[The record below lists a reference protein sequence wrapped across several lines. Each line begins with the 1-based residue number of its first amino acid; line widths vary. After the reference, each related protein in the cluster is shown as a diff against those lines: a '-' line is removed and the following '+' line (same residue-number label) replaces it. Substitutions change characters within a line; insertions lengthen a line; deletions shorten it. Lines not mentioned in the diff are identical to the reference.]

1 MAELEETRK
10 PSRGW
15 KIALISLVAFVVVAG
30 GAAAA
35 AATGVLPLGQ
45 LLGQTPAPTAS
56 ATPTVAPSPTVA
68 AIPPIVAMTPA
79 SGATSVNPAGEV
91 AAEVLNGTVSHAV
104 LKETATDAVLDGEL
118 VVSGR
123 RWISKAPLK
132 FATDY
137 TFNVTA
143 VDAAGAQSTHISTF
157 STVPASHEADA
168 VLYPGADS
176 TVGVAQPLQFN
187 FSEPVVNK
195 EAVEKAIKITTST
208 GQQGSFRWYSDTLVR
223 YRAADYWP
231 ANSKINVDIK
241 LFGMD
246 LGNGMIGNFDKNYN
260 INIGNKVVMEADAA
274 AHRVQIL
281 VNDQVVKEYPATLG
295 DEAFP
300 SASGFIVLTN
310 DKQRYA
316 TFKASSIGLKPG
328 DPGDYGSVDVEFATR
343 LSNSG
348 IFIHQATDSAMPYLG
363 VTNLSHGCIG
373 LSAEG
378 AGWVFENMR
387 AGDIVHT
394 VGTPNETIAPTDGF
408 GDWNIPFAQYAS
420 R

>member
-1 MAELEETRK
+1 MAEVEETKR

-30 GAAAA
+30 GIALA
-35 AATGVLPLGQ
+35 AATGILPLAQ
-45 LLGQTPAPTAS
+45 VLGQAS
-56 ATPTVAPSPTVA
+56 APSASATAATPPTPTVAANPATVA
-68 AIPPIVAMTPA
+68 VSPKT
-79 SGATSVNPAGEV
+79 GATSVNPSSEV
-91 AAEVLNGTVSHAV
+91 AAEVTNGTVFHAV
-104 LKETATDAVLDGEL
+104 LKETATGEVSEGEL

-123 RWISKAPLK
+123 KWISKTPLK

-143 VDAAGAQSTHISTF
+143 VDEAGARSTHISTF

-176 TVGVAQPLQFN
+176 TVGVAQPLEFK

-208 GQQGSFRWYSDTLVR
+208 GQKGAFRWYSDTLVR

-231 ANSKINVDIK
+231 ANSKINVDVK
-241 LFGMD
+241 LFGLD
-246 LGNGMIGNFDKNYN
+246 IGNGMVGNFNKNYN
-260 INIGNKVVMEADAA
+260 VNIGNKVVMEADAA
-274 AHRVQIL
+274 AHSVTVL
-281 VNDQVVKEYPATLG
+281 VNDQVAKVFPATLG
-295 DEAFP
+295 DKDFP

-316 TFKASSIGLKPG
+316 TFKASTIGLKPG

-343 LSNSG
+343 LSYSG
-348 IFIHQATDSAMPYLG
+348 IFIHQATPSAMPFLG
-363 VTNLSHGCIG
+363 AANLSHGCIG

-378 AGWVFENMR
+378 AGWVFNNMG

>member
-15 KIALISLVAFVVVAG
+15 KIVLISLVALGVVAG
-30 GAAAA
+30 GVAAAA
-35 AATGVLPLGQ
+35 ANGLLPLDQIVGQ
-45 LLGQTPAPTAS
+45 PAAPTSA
-56 ATPTVAPSPTVA
+56 ATPQGTPTPTGA
-68 AIPPIVAMTPA
+68 AIPVNVAMVPK
-79 SGATSVNPAGEV
+79 SGATFVNPAGEV
-91 AAEVLNGTVSHAV
+91 AAELINGTVSHAV
-104 LKETATDAVLDGEL
+104 LKETATGAVLDGEP

-123 RWISKAPLK
+123 KWISKEPLK

-143 VDAAGAQSTHISTF
+143 MDAAGAKTTHISTF
-157 STVPASHEADA
+157 TTVPATHEADA

-176 TVGVAQPLQFN
+176 TVGVAQPLEFK

-195 EAVEKAIKITTST
+195 EAVEKAITVTTGT
-208 GQQGSFRWYSDTLVR
+208 GQKGAFRWYSDTQVR

-231 ANSKINVDIK
+231 ANSKISVDVK
-241 LFGMD
+241 LFGLD
-246 LGNGMIGNFDKNYN
+246 VGNGMIGNFDKNYTV
-260 INIGNKVVMEADAA
+260 NIGNKVVMEADAA
-274 AHRVQIL
+274 AHSVRVLI
-281 VNDQVVKEYPATLG
+281 NDQVAKVFPATMG
-295 DEAFP
+295 DEVFP

-310 DKQRYA
+310 DKQRNA

-328 DPGDYGSVDVEFATR
+328 DPGDYGSVDVEYATR
-343 LSNSG
+343 LSYSG
-348 IFIHQATDSAMPYLG
+348 IFIHQATPSAMPYLG
-363 VTNLSHGCIG
+363 VANLSHGCIG

-378 AGWVFENMR
+378 AGWVFNNMG

-394 VGTPNETIAPTDGF
+394 VGTPNETIAATDGF